1 MHPANKRLRVIARTL
16 IEFQV
21 AVVADNDRVGEV
33 GILVAHR
40 AGKLECQLQPLDP
53 LAGPRYLVADLHEAV
68 ERHARGQRVN
78 HDDRG
83 ESHEEALS
91 GPRP

>member
-1 MHPANKRLRVIARTL
+1 VHLANKSFRVIARTL
-16 IEFQV
+16 VEFHV

-40 AGKLECQLQPLDP
+40 AGKLKRQLHPLDP
-53 LAGPRYLVADLHEAV
+53 LAGPRYLVADLHEAM
-68 ERHARGQRVN
+68 ERQTRGQRVN

-83 ESHEEALS
+83 ESHEEATS